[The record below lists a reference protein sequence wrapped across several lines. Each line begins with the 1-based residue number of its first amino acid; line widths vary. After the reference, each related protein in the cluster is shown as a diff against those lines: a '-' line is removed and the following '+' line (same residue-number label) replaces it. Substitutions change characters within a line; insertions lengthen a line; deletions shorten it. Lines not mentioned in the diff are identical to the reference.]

1 MNLDLN
7 GILDYQQNRY
17 PYLMIDHATKIIP
30 GKLSEGYKIL
40 KKDEWFFKV
49 HWPSDPNMPG
59 MLQIEAL
66 VQMGSLAILTLPGFK
81 GKILYLTK
89 ADNLKF
95 FKKIVMND
103 RLDISTTLTSW
114 NRGIGQFEGA
124 GYVEDKIACKAKF
137 TLILPEII
145 KNFKVS

>member
-1 MNLDLN
+1 
-7 GILDYQQNRY
+7 
-17 PYLMIDHATKIIP
+17 
-30 GKLSEGYKIL
+30 
-40 KKDEWFFKV
+40 
-49 HWPSDPNMPG
+49 MPG

-66 VQMGSLAILTLPGFK
+66 VQMGSLAILTLPGLK

-114 NRGIGQFEGA
+114 NRGIGQFEGT
-124 GYVEDKIACKAKF
+124 GYVEDKIVCKAKF

-145 KNFKVS
+145 KNFKVL

>member
-1 MNLDLN
+1 
-7 GILDYQQNRY
+7 
-17 PYLMIDHATKIIP
+17 
-30 GKLSEGYKIL
+30 
-40 KKDEWFFKV
+40 
-49 HWPSDPNMPG
+49 

-66 VQMGSLAILTLPGFK
+66 VQMGSLAILALPGLK

-114 NRGIGQFEGA
+114 NRGIGQFEGT
-124 GYVEDKIACKAKF
+124 GYVENKIACKAKF

-145 KNFKVS
+145 KNFKSLVC

>member
-66 VQMGSLAILTLPGFK
+66 VQTAAISILSLPNNKGKVMYLTTANNYIINLSISEISLTLSH
-81 GKILYLTK
+81 
-89 ADNLKF
+89 LKS
-95 FKKIVMND
+95 VYVSV
-103 RLDISTTLTSW
+103 RL
-114 NRGIGQFEGA
+114 
-124 GYVEDKIACKAKF
+124 
-137 TLILPEII
+137 
-145 KNFKVS
+145 